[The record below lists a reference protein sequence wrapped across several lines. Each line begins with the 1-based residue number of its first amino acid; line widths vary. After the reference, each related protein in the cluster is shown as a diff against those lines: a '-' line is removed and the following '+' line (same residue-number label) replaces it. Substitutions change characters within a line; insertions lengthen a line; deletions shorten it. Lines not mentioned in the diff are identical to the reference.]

1 VTGIHVKHRI
11 GLLGGSF
18 DPVHLAH
25 VTLAETALRHLQ
37 LDAVHLVPAAQPW
50 QRPPLGAA
58 PQHRAAMLELA
69 IAGHPGLVVD
79 RTELTRGGPSYTIDT
94 VEALKRPDTCHVLI
108 LGADQVANFCTW
120 HRWEDIITNVDLAVA
135 ARAGDQPDVPEAL
148 AAWLVN
154 HGRALQ
160 DLPMPAMAV
169 SASTIRRRLA
179 QGESVDDLIS
189 PAVLDYIRSH
199 RLYGNT

>member
-1 VTGIHVKHRI
+1 MTRKI

-18 DPVHLAH
+18 DPVHRAH
-25 VTLAETALRHLQ
+25 VALAETALRHLQ

-50 QRPPLGAA
+50 QRPPLGAT
-58 PQHRAAMLELA
+58 PEHRAAMLELA
-69 IAGHPGLVVD
+69 VAGIPGLVVD
-79 RTELTRGGPSYTIDT
+79 RIELARGGPSYTIDT
-94 VEALKRPDTCHVLI
+94 VEALKRPDIRHVLI

-120 HRWEDIITNVDLAVA
+120 HRWEDVIANVDLAVA

-148 AAWLVN
+148 AAWLAR

-160 DLPMPAMAV
+160 DLPMPAMPV

-179 QGESVDDLIS
+179 QGEPVDDLIF

-199 RLYGNT
+199 RLYGTP

>member
-1 VTGIHVKHRI
+1 MQATRRI

-37 LDAVHLVPAAQPW
+37 LDAVHLVPAAEPW

-69 IAGHPGLVVD
+69 IAGHSGLVVNQI
-79 RTELTRGGPSYTIDT
+79 ELARGGPSYTIDT
-94 VEALKRPDTCHVLI
+94 VEALKRPDTCYVLI

-120 HRWEDIITNVDLAVA
+120 HRWEDVITNVDLAVA

-148 AAWLVN
+148 ATWLAR

-160 DLPMPAMAV
+160 DLPMPAMTV

-179 QGESVDDLIS
+179 QGEPVDDLIS

-199 RLYGNT
+199 RLYGTT